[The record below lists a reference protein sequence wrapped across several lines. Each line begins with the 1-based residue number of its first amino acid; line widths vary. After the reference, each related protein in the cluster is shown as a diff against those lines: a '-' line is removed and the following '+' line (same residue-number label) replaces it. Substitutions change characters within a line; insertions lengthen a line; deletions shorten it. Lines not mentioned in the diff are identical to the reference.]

1 MGRNTAFATAR
12 IAAAG
17 PKPYL
22 ESQEKAL
29 NGAGM
34 NQQAWPNLATMF
46 FDAAARHGEQPFLW
60 SKHDGVWRPQTW
72 TSVANEVRQ
81 LSAGLTSLGVT
92 QGDRVVLVSE
102 NRPNWVIADL
112 AIMAAGGITVPAY
125 TTNTQDLHHHVLSDS
140 GAKVAL
146 VSTAALAGALLP
158 AAERAGTPTLISM
171 DRVESTEKVTVL
183 HWDEAKARGAAA
195 AAEVEARAAALGRD
209 DVACFIYTS
218 GTGGMPK
225 GVMLSHHAILSNVR
239 SIHLGFAP
247 MLSGT
252 ETFLSFLPLSHSYEH
267 TCGLY
272 FPISIGAE
280 IYYAEGA
287 DTLVANMPE
296 TRPTIMTC
304 VPRLYEVMRQ
314 RIMAGVTRQ
323 GGKKEQLFNKA
334 LHLGTR
340 KLEGQSLGPIG
351 WVQDKVLEKLVRDK
365 VRERFGGRLKA
376 LVSGGAPLNPE
387 VGTFFQALGVTLLQG
402 YGQTES
408 APVVSVN
415 LPDRIKM
422 ATVGRPLPEVEVRIA
437 EDGEILVRGGLLMS
451 GYWNSPEATA
461 EVLRDGWLH
470 TGDIGHFDDDG
481 FLAITD
487 RKKDLIVNSGGDN
500 IAPQRVEG
508 ILNLE
513 PEIAQSMVVGDK
525 RPYLVAVLVPDDSF
539 VAEFRRAHK
548 DAPATLEDL
557 RRHKPFIAAMREVVD
572 RANKNLGT
580 IEKVKRFLVA
590 QAPFD
595 VENGQMTPTLK
606 VRRHIV
612 KAAYG
617 DELEGLYRSST

>member
-1 MGRNTAFATAR
+1 
-12 IAAAG
+12 
-17 PKPYL
+17 
-22 ESQEKAL
+22 
-29 NGAGM
+29 M

-46 FDAAARHGEQPFLW
+46 FDAAARHGDRPFLW
-60 SKHDGVWRPQTW
+60 SKHDGLWRPQSW
-72 TSVANEVRQ
+72 TEVAEEVRR
-81 LSAGLTSLGVT
+81 LSAGLTSLGVSE
-92 QGDRVVLVSE
+92 GDRVVLVSE
-102 NRPNWVIADL
+102 NRPNWVVADL
-112 AIMAAGGITVPAY
+112 AIMAAGAITVPAY
-125 TTNTQDLHHHVLSDS
+125 TTNTQDLHHHVLADS
-140 GAKVAL
+140 GARVAL
-146 VSTAALAGALLP
+146 VSTAALARNVLP

-171 DRVESTEKVTVL
+171 EKVESTGGVTVL
-183 HWDEAKARGAAA
+183 HWDEAKARGQAAA
-195 AAEVEARAAALGRD
+195 DEVEARAARVGRD
-209 DVACFIYTS
+209 DIACFIYTS
-218 GTGGMPK
+218 GTGGLPK
-225 GVMLSHHAILSNVR
+225 GVMLSHHAVLSNVR
-239 SIHLGFAP
+239 SIHLGFEP
-247 MLSGT
+247 LLSGV

-272 FPISIGAE
+272 FPIAIGAE

-314 RIMAGVTRQ
+314 RILAGVTRQ

-340 KLEGQSLGPIG
+340 RLEGESLGPLG
-351 WVQDKVLEKLVRDK
+351 WVQDKVLDKLVRDK
-365 VRERFGGRLKA
+365 VRDRFGGRLKA
-376 LVSGGAPLNPE
+376 MVSGGAPLNPD

-525 RPYLVAVLVPDDSF
+525 RPYLVAVLVPDEGF
-539 VAEFRRAHK
+539 VAQFRREHK
-548 DAPATLEDL
+548 DAPADL
-557 RRHKPFIAAMREVVD
+557 AELRSNKAFLAAMREVVD
-572 RANKNLGT
+572 RANQNLGA

-590 QAPFD
+590 NAAFS
-595 VENGQMTPTLK
+595 VENSQMTPTLK
-606 VRRHIV
+606 VRRHMV
-612 KAAYG
+612 RDAYG
-617 DELEGLYRSST
+617 DELDALYHGSR